1 MYLRQNFE
9 FCEPVLEN
17 GVCHHFSL
25 LVGYR
30 SDHNVLSES
39 VRDAK
44 DKFFITVRCEHWA
57 KKVGVNLEVW
67 MVRDRERRQRSSFV
81 CQFFLLLAS

>member
-1 MYLRQNFE
+1 MYLHRNSE

-17 GVCHHFSL
+17 GVHHRFSF
-25 LVGYR
+25 LVGNH
-30 SDHNVLSES
+30 SDHSVLGES

-57 KKVGVNLEVW
+57 KKVGVNPEVW
-67 MVRDRERRQRSSFV
+67 TIWNWWSPFV
-81 CQFFLLLAS
+81 CRFLSLLAS